1 MKKGK
6 EGDRSRK
13 MIQSGRSDSSV
24 RAAAGLLALEFWL
37 AFGEP
42 PPCIFVEWGRVY
54 RTHLISILRKSQKP
68 GFCLYFSSPNQKLQE
83 TRFLAP
89 CVNLRNQ
96 FLSIFL
102 VTQPK
107 NSKISNGFY
116 ISSECE
122 LKIVGEPALTTIV
135 VVRADSSS
143 PKVGKY
149 QPIAAVK
156 S

>member
-1 MKKGK
+1 
-6 EGDRSRK
+6 
-13 MIQSGRSDSSV
+13 MIQSGRSNSSV

-37 AFGEP
+37 AKSEP
-42 PPCIFVEWGRVY
+42 PPCIFVEWGRV
-54 RTHLISILRKSQKP
+54 
-68 GFCLYFSSPNQKLQE
+68 
-83 TRFLAP
+83 
-89 CVNLRNQ
+89 
-96 FLSIFL
+96 
-102 VTQPK
+102 
-107 NSKISNGFY
+107 Y

-135 VVRADSSS
+135 VVRANSRS